1 MSTNRNY
8 SSPRWDYL
16 HTFRTFVP
24 ASEQVLA
31 RHQNREVP
39 FLESKLEVLN
49 RHLLDTNHQLRTR
62 LDELDVLRKKYEE
75 LQRENVELMARERRV
90 DRRCGRLVQENDLLR
105 GLRGDRRG

>member
-1 MSTNRNY
+1 
-8 SSPRWDYL
+8 
-16 HTFRTFVP
+16 
-24 ASEQVLA
+24 
-31 RHQNREVP
+31 
-39 FLESKLEVLN
+39 
-49 RHLLDTNHQLRTR
+49 LLDTNHQLRTR